1 MKKIKLKMIRI
12 KKLLMI
18 ISLSSTLLIKLILI
32 FTLLSTNVYAKCP
45 SKANSFC
52 LQIDGF
58 DSILLDGSH
67 FTNISK
73 VFRQIAFL
81 FDDDHESKEL
91 DQFILINNFKLEKL
105 DRNVFCDF
113 RFRHIVIRNCTRLN
127 KIDRDAFNGTASFV
141 KSIKI
146 DYIGLTESSS
156 EEFFEALNSLDNL
169 EDLELKN
176 HRLLNISDY
185 TFRQKRLKSL
195 HLDGPLEV
203 ISNNAFFYADNL
215 SILKLTKSIR
225 RIKQHAFHFRLT
237 SNKTLDLY
245 LDAKIGSMERRVF
258 LSTQRPLTINLFLNK
273 MSNFEAAIFK
283 PVLMEQIKH
292 ELILHGNPKEM
303 RNPCQLLWLF
313 RSKHRFKGV
322 FQFKDEPLINES
334 YFDQWRCSNQMI
346 HGHPSSSSGGTIV
359 MDNNNN
365 NGQTNDNEIH
375 EEMNNIDRAGMDQSH
390 NNAISSI
397 IIDSPNISFAHI
409 MIIIIT
415 AIRLLLQT

>member
-1 MKKIKLKMIRI
+1 MMMAIKASL
-12 KKLLMI
+12 LLMI
-18 ISLSSTLLIKLILI
+18 ISS
-32 FTLLSTNVYAKCP
+32 FTLLLQLLLIVEGKCP

-52 LQIDGF
+52 LQVDGF

-91 DQFILINNFKLEKL
+91 DQFILINNHKLEKL

-127 KIDRDAFNGTASFV
+127 RIDRDAFNGTARFL

-146 DYIGLTESSS
+146 DFIGLTESSS
-156 EEFFEALNSLDNL
+156 EDFFEALNSLDNL

-176 HRLLNISDY
+176 HRVLNITEY

-203 ISNNAFFYADNL
+203 LNNNAFFYTDNL

-225 RIKQHAFHFRLT
+225 RIKQHAFHFRLA

-273 MSNFEAAIFK
+273 MSNFEAAIFR
-283 PVLMEQIKH
+283 PVLMEPIKH

-313 RSKHRFKGV
+313 RNKHRFKGV
-322 FQFKDEPLINES
+322 FQFKDEPMINES

-346 HGHPSSSSGGTIV
+346 HGHPSSSGGTIV
-359 MDNNNN
+359 MDN
-365 NGQTNDNEIH
+365 GQTNINHDNEIH
-375 EEMNNIDRAGMDQSH
+375 EEMNNIDRAGIDASH
-390 NNAISSI
+390 NSQAL
-397 IIDSPNISFAHI
+397 SPFINSPISFAHI
-409 MIIIIT
+409 IIIIIT
-415 AIRLLLQT
+415 AIRLLFSQT

>member
-1 MKKIKLKMIRI
+1 MIWTKTSI
-12 KKLLMI
+12 SMMI
-18 ISLSSTLLIKLILI
+18 ISSSTLIIQ
-32 FTLLSTNVYAKCP
+32 LLFIINIPLSVVEGKCP

-52 LQIDGF
+52 LQVDGF

-127 KIDRDAFNGTASFV
+127 SIDRDAFNGTARFV

-146 DYIGLTESSS
+146 DSIGLTETTA
-156 EEFFEALNSLDNL
+156 EDFFEALNSLDNL

-176 HRLLNISDY
+176 HRVLNITEY

-195 HLDGPLEV
+195 HLDGPLE
-203 ISNNAFFYADNL
+203 IINNNAFFYTDNL

-225 RIKQHAFHFRLT
+225 RIKQHAFHFRLA

-273 MSNFEAAIFK
+273 MSNFEAAIFR
-283 PVLMEQIKH
+283 PVLMEPIKH

-313 RSKHRFKGV
+313 RNKHRFKGV
-322 FQFKDEPLINES
+322 FQFKDEPMIDES

-346 HGHPSSSSGGTIV
+346 HGYPSSGGGTIV
-359 MDNNNN
+359 MDN
-365 NGQTNDNEIH
+365 GHTTNKHDNNEIH
-375 EEMNNIDRAGMDQSH
+375 EEMNNIDRAGIDQSH
-390 NNAISSI
+390 NRAISLSTINRSI
-397 IIDSPNISFAHI
+397 IFAE
-409 MIIIIT
+409 IIVIVMT
-415 AIRLLLQT
+415 GIRLLL